1 MTIKK
6 RLARSNIAMLVI
18 PVLTAAV
25 LLFIGMTVAFELLKY
40 VYLPRLGVSFH
51 DLHQTGEQLED
62 VLSGFGAMICIYAG
76 AVAAALLLTIV
87 LTNIYLTR
95 MLFRHISG
103 PLDLLVAGVARV
115 RDGDLDT
122 PIAYGGKDEF
132 KAACDAVDEMALRLK
147 TSLEQQQEEQQKKQE
162 LIAGM
167 SHDLKSPLTS
177 IRAYTEALLDGV
189 ARDEQARRRYLET
202 IHAKEID
209 IEGMV
214 GRLFEF
220 AKMETGSYPVHA
232 EALPLSETLGQMIN
246 ELGTGG
252 MEIGLDIPD
261 DLGVTADRELIGRV
275 VSNILTNS
283 RKYGGRDD
291 LRVDISARE
300 TGGMAEVSFSDNG
313 AGVPAEQLS
322 KLFDLVLSRGRIAH
336 RAGKRQRTGARRGQ
350 KGRDGNGRA
359 GPRRKC
365 RWRGTENHTD
375 PALFK
380 GGQPWLKYSS
390 SKTTPISQP

>member
-220 AKMETGSYPVHA
+220 AKMETGSYPFHA

-322 KLFDLVLSRGRIAH
+322 KLFDLFYRGDASRTAPGSGSGLGLAVVKK
-336 RAGKRQRTGARRGQ
+336 AVTAM
-350 KGRDGNGRA
+350 
-359 GPRRKC
+359 
-365 RWRGTENHTD
+365 
-375 PALFK
+375 
-380 GGQPWLKYSS
+380 GGQVRAENVDGGGLRIILTLPL
-390 SKTTPISQP
+390 SKEDSHG

>member
-1 MTIKK
+1 M
-6 RLARSNIAMLVI
+6 
-18 PVLTAAV
+18 
-25 LLFIGMTVAFELLKY
+25 
-40 VYLPRLGVSFH
+40 
-51 DLHQTGEQLED
+51 
-62 VLSGFGAMICIYAG
+62 
-76 AVAAALLLTIV
+76 
-87 LTNIYLTR
+87 
-95 MLFRHISG
+95 
-103 PLDLLVAGVARV
+103 
-115 RDGDLDT
+115 
-122 PIAYGGKDEF
+122 
-132 KAACDAVDEMALRLK
+132 
-147 TSLEQQQEEQQKKQE
+147 QE

-220 AKMETGSYPVHA
+220 AKMETDSYPVHA

-322 KLFDLVLSRGRIAH
+322 KLFMGH
-336 RAGKRQRTGARRGQ
+336 
-350 KGRDGNGRA
+350 
-359 GPRRKC
+359 
-365 RWRGTENHTD
+365 
-375 PALFK
+375 
-380 GGQPWLKYSS
+380 
-390 SKTTPISQP
+390 